1 MSDRDYYSP
10 QQLKNTERLRTIGE
24 QESQIANLQ
33 KSIAQMEKKL
43 QELTQQ
49 HKRIFETLQNQI
61 FAGKRQENGSFVL
74 TFSEGTIA
82 EDLGVTT
89 KDVEG
94 KTITEIFHPDMAP
107 FVQQKFEEAFS
118 GCCVWYEFEQN
129 KRFYITQI
137 SPFWKAIR

>member
-61 FAGKRQENGSFVL
+61 FAGKRQEDGSF
-74 TFSEGTIA
+74 
-82 EDLGVTT
+82 
-89 KDVEG
+89 
-94 KTITEIFHPDMAP
+94 
-107 FVQQKFEEAFS
+107 
-118 GCCVWYEFEQN
+118 
-129 KRFYITQI
+129 
-137 SPFWKAIR
+137 